1 LTDILLLGHNESAS
15 TTPTEIKEDI
25 IIIAIQL
32 ALLLVLPLIA
42 PDDDD
47 PPLFSSSDEGA
58 VEGLSVVSSPPGLTC
73 SEGAGER
80 DGCRLLDGWAVRV
93 GADVGA

>member
-1 LTDILLLGHNESAS
+1 LTDILLLGHYRSAS

-32 ALLLVLPLIA
+32 VLLLVLPLVA

-58 VEGLSVVSSPPGLTC
+58 MEGLVSSPPGLTC

-80 DGCRLLDGWAVRV
+80 DGCGVLDGWALRV